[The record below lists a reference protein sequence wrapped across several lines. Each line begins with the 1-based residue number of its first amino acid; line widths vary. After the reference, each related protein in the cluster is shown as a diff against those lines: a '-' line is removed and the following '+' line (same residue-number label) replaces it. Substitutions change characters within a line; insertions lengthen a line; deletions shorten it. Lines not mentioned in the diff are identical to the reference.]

1 MAPATRWPWTPKRA
15 QTSATRSCKSSGS
28 PFAGFHQT
36 CLLTKLLHSN
46 ERDLPVR
53 ERRVTAN
60 YPMEIRKDS
69 EVGHTPY
76 NGATRQIPA
85 TQSLDARNGNPIP
98 TEEEEPLW

>member
-1 MAPATRWPWTPKRA
+1 M
-15 QTSATRSCKSSGS
+15 
-28 PFAGFHQT
+28 
-36 CLLTKLLHSN
+36 
-46 ERDLPVR
+46 PVR

>member
-1 MAPATRWPWTPKRA
+1 MPA
-15 QTSATRSCKSSGS
+15 SSDLLADEA
-28 PFAGFHQT
+28 AGGR
-36 CLLTKLLHSN
+36 SN

-85 TQSLDARNGNPIP
+85 TQQLDARNGNPIP